1 MEGTSRKER
10 EKMRAVDHKKFACST
25 CTCQCH
31 VHLLMVC
38 LTCTFSE
45 VNVP

>member
-1 MEGTSRKER
+1 MEGTSSKER

-31 VHLLMVC
+31 MSVKGVFDLHL
-38 LTCTFSE
+38 
-45 VNVP
+45 